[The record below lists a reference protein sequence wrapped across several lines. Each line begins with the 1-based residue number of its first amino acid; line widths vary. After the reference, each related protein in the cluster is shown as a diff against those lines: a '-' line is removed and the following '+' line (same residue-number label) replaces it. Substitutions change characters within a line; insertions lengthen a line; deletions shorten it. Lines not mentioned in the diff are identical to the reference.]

1 MGRTEFREARAAF
14 DRLARVVRA
23 ADFDA
28 ALSLLHESEEAIDLI
43 VVAQAYPGQYA
54 ADRIDG
60 LRRLAPLAR
69 VIGLLG
75 SWCEGEVRSG
85 RPWPGAIRVYWHQWP
100 VRCRQELGLL
110 NRGLASTWSL
120 PPTAGEEERALAL
133 AETPLRIGQG
143 LVVIYSREFA
153 MHDWLAATC
162 RRAGYATVWLRP
174 SQSVRIEG
182 AKALVF
188 DGTECQGEELEEL
201 NRIGTTFRPAPILAL
216 LNFPRVED
224 CQRAHSAGAS
234 AVISKPVPPEDLL
247 WYLGQSAGRE

>member
-85 RPWPGAIRVYWHQWP
+85 RPWPRPPSGYTGTNGPFGVNKNWAF
-100 VRCRQELGLL
+100 
-110 NRGLASTWSL
+110 STGDWL
-120 PPTAGEEERALAL
+120 PPG
-133 AETPLRIGQG
+133 
-143 LVVIYSREFA
+143 V
-153 MHDWLAATC
+153 C
-162 RRAGYATVWLRP
+162 RRQPARKNGHWL
-174 SQSVRIEG
+174 S
-182 AKALVF
+182 
-188 DGTECQGEELEEL
+188 
-201 NRIGTTFRPAPILAL
+201 
-216 LNFPRVED
+216 PRL
-224 CQRAHSAGAS
+224 RFA
-234 AVISKPVPPEDLL
+234 
-247 WYLGQSAGRE
+247 